1 MLTPFE
7 PIGPAGPAFADGFR
21 STVKIS
27 LVTATYRCADVL
39 GACLA
44 SIARQDASL
53 LEHVVI
59 DGASGDGT
67 LALLEQSRARIA
79 TLVSEPDRGIY
90 DALNKGLARASGDVV
105 GLLHADDEFAD
116 AEVLARIAAA
126 FADDAVEIVY
136 GDLTYVDRAD
146 TARVIRYW
154 RAGEYSSARLRRG
167 WMPPHP
173 TFYLRRS
180 LLERIGGYDPTLSI
194 AADYDF
200 MLRAL
205 LAARGRVVYL
215 PEVLVKMRVG
225 GVSNRSLAN
234 IWRKSRQD
242 LTIIRRHRL
251 GGLGTL
257 ALKNLSKLGQF
268 FSRPAVASGVS

>member
-1 MLTPFE
+1 MHSWNTRP
-7 PIGPAGPAFADGFR
+7 
-21 STVKIS
+21 VKTSII
-27 LVTATYRCADVL
+27 TATFRCAATL
-39 GACLA
+39 GDCLA
-44 SIARQDASL
+44 SIDRQDPARI
-53 LEHVVI
+53 ERIVI
-59 DGASGDGT
+59 DGGSDDGT
-67 LALLEQSRARIA
+67 LDLLA
-79 TLVSEPDRGIY
+79 TRRDRLAVLVSEPDRGIY
-90 DALNKGLARASGDVV
+90 DALNKGLRLATGDAV

-116 AEVLARIAAA
+116 DRVIVRIAEA
-126 FADDAVEIVY
+126 FADESVDIVY

-154 RAGEYSSARLRRG
+154 RAGEYSPGLLRRG

-173 TFYLRRS
+173 TFYIRRS
-180 LLERIGGYDPTLSI
+180 LLGRIGGYDTTLSI

-205 LAARGRVVYL
+205 LAAKGRVVYL
-215 PEVLVKMRVG
+215 PQVLVKMRVG

-257 ALKNLSKLGQF
+257 ALKNFSKLGQF
-268 FSRPAVASGVS
+268 LSRPAVTSGVS

>member
-1 MLTPFE
+1 MKTS
-7 PIGPAGPAFADGFR
+7 I
-21 STVKIS
+21 I
-27 LVTATYRCADVL
+27 TATFRCAGTVGD
-39 GACLA
+39 CLA
-44 SIARQDASL
+44 SVDRQGLAR
-53 LEHVVI
+53 LEHIVV
-59 DGASGDGT
+59 DGGSDDGT
-67 LALLEQSRARIA
+67 LELLEARRERIA
-79 TLVSEPDRGIY
+79 VLVSEPDRGIY
-90 DALNKGLARASGDVV
+90 DALNKGLALATGDAI

-116 AEVLARIAAA
+116 ERVLARIAAA
-126 FADDAVEIVY
+126 FADDGVDIVY

-146 TARVIRYW
+146 TSRVIRYW
-154 RAGEYSSARLRRG
+154 RAGEYSPELLRRG

-180 LLERIGGYDPTLSI
+180 LLERIGGYDTSLSI

-205 LAARGRVVYL
+205 LAATGRVVYL

-225 GVSNRSLAN
+225 GVSNRSLVN

-257 ALKNLSKLGQF
+257 ALKNFSKLGQF
-268 FSRPAVASGVS
+268 FSRPAVISGVS

>member
-1 MLTPFE
+1 MKTSIITATFRCAATLGECQASIDRQE
-7 PIGPAGPAFADGFR
+7 P
-21 STVKIS
+21 S
-27 LVTATYRCADVL
+27 LVER
-39 GACLA
+39 
-44 SIARQDASL
+44 I
-53 LEHVVI
+53 VV
-59 DGASGDGT
+59 DGGSDDGT
-67 LALLEQSRARIA
+67 LDLLAARRDRIA
-79 TLVSEPDRGIY
+79 VLISEPDRGIY
-90 DALNKGLARASGDVV
+90 DALNKGLKLATGEVV

-116 AEVLARIAAA
+116 ARVLTRIAAA
-126 FADDAVEIVY
+126 FEDPSVDIVY

-146 TARVIRYW
+146 TSRVIRYW
-154 RAGEYSSARLRRG
+154 RAGEYSPDLLRRG

-180 LLERIGGYDPTLSI
+180 LLERIGGYDTTLSI

-205 LAARGRVVYL
+205 LAAKGRVVYL

-257 ALKNLSKLGQF
+257 ALKNFSKLGQF